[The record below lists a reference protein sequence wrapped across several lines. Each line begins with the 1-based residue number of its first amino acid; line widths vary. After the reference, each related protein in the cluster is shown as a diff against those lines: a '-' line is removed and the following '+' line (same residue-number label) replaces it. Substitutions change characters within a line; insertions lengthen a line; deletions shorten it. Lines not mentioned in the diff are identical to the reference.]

1 MKSEACLECSTLGCL
16 RSEGTTVRS
25 ICRYC
30 TISFE
35 TLNRCLRKL
44 SSDVPRTLAL
54 GLGFNELTTNG
65 KAFSLVRYSN
75 NKNNL
80 IVGLL

>member
-25 ICRYC
+25 ICRHC

-35 TLNRCLRKL
+35 TLNRCFRKL
-44 SSDVPRTLAL
+44 SSDLPRTLAL
-54 GLGFNELTTNG
+54 GLDFNELTTNG
-65 KAFSLVRYSN
+65 KAFTLVRYSN

>member
-16 RSEGTTVRS
+16 RSEGTTLK
-25 ICRYC
+25 
-30 TISFE
+30 
-35 TLNRCLRKL
+35 TLNRCFRKL

-54 GLGFNELTTNG
+54 GLDFNELTTSG
-65 KAFSLVRYSN
+65 KAFTLVRYSN

>member
-25 ICRYC
+25 ICRRC

-35 TLNRCLRKL
+35 TLNRCFRKL
-44 SSDVPRTLAL
+44 SSDLPRTLAL
-54 GLGFNELTTNG
+54 GLDFNELTTNG
-65 KAFSLVRYSN
+65 KAFTLVRYSN